1 MEVITAA
8 VSGSK
13 GGGVAV
19 ASCFG
24 TDAGLWVA
32 APPFPFTFPFEL
44 PLILTGVPEPEET
57 GCCGEEEADV
67 PFVNCI
73 VVTSG

>member
-1 MEVITAA
+1 MEVTTAA

-13 GGGVAV
+13 GDGVAV
-19 ASCFG
+19 ASWFC
-24 TDAGLWVA
+24 TDAGLWVTV
-32 APPFPFTFPFEL
+32 PPLPFVL
-44 PLILTGVPEPEET
+44 PLALPLTLTGVPEVEET
-57 GCCGEEEADV
+57 ACCGGGEADV